1 MSVLRTLAALLL
13 ATSCCSQVLA
23 DPITLLQAENLSII
37 AGNSGQIRIFWE
49 TPDPVGI
56 NYLQT
61 EFILTPVTGAAGG
74 VSFAGPSLPPFSDST
89 YIYAGNSWQ
98 QDYYNNPPPN
108 ATASNP
114 ATVYMTNWSNDTYDY
129 NDSTLNGA
137 NAPQDGTR
145 LWTILDLSSIA
156 GTSGT
161 YQLTVGSSEYD
172 YSGNTLGPIPILTSD
187 LSGGLITV
195 TAGGGGG
202 GGGGGPGTLS
212 AVPEPGSLAVM
223 AAVIGG
229 LSLRA
234 LRRRQ
239 QSLAA

>member
-1 MSVLRTLAALLL
+1 M
-13 ATSCCSQVLA
+13 
-23 DPITLLQAENLSII
+23 
-37 AGNSGQIRIFWE
+37 
-49 TPDPVGI
+49 
-56 NYLQT
+56 
-61 EFILTPVTGAAGG
+61 
-74 VSFAGPSLPPFSDST
+74 
-89 YIYAGNSWQ
+89 YAGNSWQ
-98 QDYYNNPPPN
+98 QDYYNDPAN
-108 ATASNP
+108 APASNP
-114 ATVYMTNWSNDTYDY
+114 ATVYTTTWTNDTYDY
-129 NDSTLNGA
+129 NDSTLDLA

-172 YSGNTLGPIPILTSD
+172 YSGNTLGPIPVLTSD

-195 TAGGGGG
+195 TA
-202 GGGGGPGTLS
+202 GGGGPGTLS

-234 LRRRQ
+234 LRRRR

>member
-13 ATSCCSQVLA
+13 AASCCSQALA

-56 NYLQT
+56 NYLTT

-74 VSFAGPSLPPFSDST
+74 VSFSGPSLPPFSDST
-89 YIYAGNSWQ
+89 YVFSGNSGQ
-98 QDYYNNPPPN
+98 QDYYNDPSN
-108 ATASNP
+108 APATNP
-114 ATVYMTNWSNDTYDY
+114 ATVYLTNWTNDTYNYTDT
-129 NDSTLNGA
+129 TLNGA

-172 YSGNTLGPIPILTSD
+172 FSGNTLGPIPILTSD

-195 TAGGGGG
+195 TAGGGG
-202 GGGGGPGTLS
+202 PGSLS

-223 AAVIGG
+223 AIAFAG
-229 LSLRA
+229 LSLRS
-234 LRRRQ
+234 LRRRREKQ
-239 QSLAA
+239 TA

>member
-56 NYLQT
+56 NYLTT

-74 VSFAGPSLPPFSDST
+74 VSFSGPSLPPFSDST
-89 YIYAGNSWQ
+89 YMYSGNSWQ
-98 QDYYNNPPPN
+98 QDYYNNPAN
-108 ATASNP
+108 APASNP

-129 NDSTLNGA
+129 NDYTLNGA

-195 TAGGGGG
+195 TSGGGGA
-202 GGGGGPGTLS
+202 

-239 QSLAA
+239 QSQAA

>member
-98 QDYYNNPPPN
+98 QDYYNNPAN
-108 ATASNP
+108 APASNP

-129 NDSTLNGA
+129 NDYTLNGA
-137 NAPQDGTR
+137 NAPQD
-145 LWTILDLSSIA
+145 
-156 GTSGT
+156 
-161 YQLTVGSSEYD
+161 
-172 YSGNTLGPIPILTSD
+172 
-187 LSGGLITV
+187 
-195 TAGGGGG
+195 
-202 GGGGGPGTLS
+202 
-212 AVPEPGSLAVM
+212 
-223 AAVIGG
+223 
-229 LSLRA
+229 
-234 LRRRQ
+234 
-239 QSLAA
+239 

>member
-13 ATSCCSQVLA
+13 AASCCSQALA

-56 NYLQT
+56 NYLTT

-74 VSFAGPSLPPFSDST
+74 VSFSGPSLPPFSDST
-89 YIYAGNSWQ
+89 YVYSGNSWQ
-98 QDYYNNPPPN
+98 QDYYNNPSN
-108 ATASNP
+108 APATNP
-114 ATVYMTNWSNDTYDY
+114 ATVYTTNWTNDTYNY
-129 NDSTLNGA
+129 NDTTLNGA

-172 YSGNTLGPIPILTSD
+172 FSGNTLGPIPILTSD

-202 GGGGGPGTLS
+202 GGPGSLS

-223 AAVIGG
+223 AIAFAG
-229 LSLRA
+229 LSLRS
-234 LRRRQ
+234 LRRRREKPT
-239 QSLAA
+239 A

>member
-1 MSVLRTLAALLL
+1 MSVLRNLATLLL

-74 VSFAGPSLPPFSDST
+74 VSFSGPSLPPFSDST
-89 YIYAGNSWQ
+89 YMFAGNSWQ
-98 QDYYNNPPPN
+98 QDYYNDPAN
-108 ATASNP
+108 APAPNP
-114 ATVYMTNWSNDTYDY
+114 ATVYMTNWTNDTYNY
-129 NDSTLNGA
+129 NDSTLNSA

-195 TAGGGGG
+195 TS

-223 AAVIGG
+223 ATVIGG

-234 LRRRQ
+234 LRRRR
-239 QSLAA
+239 QSLAD

>member
-1 MSVLRTLAALLL
+1 LFQELLMSLLRKLASVLLTVA
-13 ATSCCSQVLA
+13 CCSQAMA
-23 DPITLLQAENLSII
+23 DPITLLQAENLSIV

-74 VSFAGPSLPPFSDST
+74 VSFTGPSLPPFSNSS
-89 YIYAGNSWQ
+89 YMFSGNSDQ
-98 QDYYNNPPPN
+98 ENYYYDPAN
-108 ATASNP
+108 APAPNP
-114 ATVYMTNWSNDTYDY
+114 ATVYTTTWTNDTYNY
-129 NDSTLNGA
+129 NDQTLNLA

-145 LWTILDLSSIA
+145 LWTILDLSSLV

-172 YSGNTLGPIPILTSD
+172 YSGNTLGPVPILTSD

-195 TAGGGGG
+195 TGGG
-202 GGGGGPGTLS
+202 S
-212 AVPEPGSLAVM
+212 AAVPEPGSLVLI
-223 AAVIGG
+223 AAVISG
-229 LSLRA
+229 LGIRA
-234 LRRRQ
+234 IRRRKTIT
-239 QSLAA
+239 AI

>member
-1 MSVLRTLAALLL
+1 
-13 ATSCCSQVLA
+13 
-23 DPITLLQAENLSII
+23 
-37 AGNSGQIRIFWE
+37 
-49 TPDPVGI
+49 
-56 NYLQT
+56 
-61 EFILTPVTGAAGG
+61 
-74 VSFAGPSLPPFSDST
+74 
-89 YIYAGNSWQ
+89 
-98 QDYYNNPPPN
+98 
-108 ATASNP
+108 
-114 ATVYMTNWSNDTYDY
+114 
-129 NDSTLNGA
+129 TLNGA

-195 TAGGGGG
+195 TSGGGGA
-202 GGGGGPGTLS
+202 

-239 QSLAA
+239 HSQAA

>member
-13 ATSCCSQVLA
+13 AASCCSQALA

-56 NYLQT
+56 NYLTT

-74 VSFAGPSLPPFSDST
+74 VSFSGPSLPPFSDST
-89 YIYAGNSWQ
+89 YVYSGNSWQ
-98 QDYYNNPPPN
+98 QDYYNNPSN
-108 ATASNP
+108 APATNP
-114 ATVYMTNWSNDTYDY
+114 ATVYTTNWTNDTYNY
-129 NDSTLNGA
+129 NDTTLNGA

-161 YQLTVGSSEYD
+161 YQLTAVAGKNKRPDNSK
-172 YSGNTLGPIPILTSD
+172 YSPPLPGRCSRYRTSPRILRCFFASD
-187 LSGGLITV
+187 
-195 TAGGGGG
+195 
-202 GGGGGPGTLS
+202 P
-212 AVPEPGSLAVM
+212 
-223 AAVIGG
+223 
-229 LSLRA
+229 
-234 LRRRQ
+234 
-239 QSLAA
+239 QSPLQHFASTKIHPDFR

>member
-1 MSVLRTLAALLL
+1 MTAP
-13 ATSCCSQVLA
+13 T
-23 DPITLLQAENLSII
+23 
-37 AGNSGQIRIFWE
+37 
-49 TPDPVGI
+49 
-56 NYLQT
+56 Y
-61 EFILTPVTGAAGG
+61 TPVTAG
-74 VSFAGPSLPPFSDST
+74 SRTITTPPPPT
-89 YIYAGNSWQ
+89 GRARGRPPYYRKTWKNHT
-98 QDYYNNPPPN
+98 YYN
-108 ATASNP
+108 
-114 ATVYMTNWSNDTYDY
+114 

>member
-1 MSVLRTLAALLL
+1 MSVLRNLAALLL

-56 NYLQT
+56 KYLTT

-74 VSFAGPSLPPFSDST
+74 VSFSGPSLPPFSDST
-89 YIYAGNSWQ
+89 YMFAGNSSQ
-98 QDYYNNPPPN
+98 QDYYNDPAN
-108 ATASNP
+108 APAPNP
-114 ATVYMTNWSNDTYDY
+114 ATVYMTNWSNDTYNY

-195 TAGGGGG
+195 TS
-202 GGGGGPGTLS
+202 GGGGPGTLS

-234 LRRRQ
+234 LRRRR

>member
-13 ATSCCSQVLA
+13 AVSCCSQVPA
-23 DPITLLQAENLSII
+23 NPITLLQAEDLSII

-74 VSFAGPSLPPFSDST
+74 VSFSGPSLPPFSDST
-89 YIYAGNSWQ
+89 YMYAGNSWQ
-98 QDYYNNPPPN
+98 QDYYNDPAN
-108 ATASNP
+108 APASNP
-114 ATVYMTNWSNDTYDY
+114 ATVYTTTWTNDTYDY
-129 NDSTLNGA
+129 NDSTLDLA

-172 YSGNTLGPIPILTSD
+172 YSGNTLGPIPVLTSD

-195 TAGGGGG
+195 TA
-202 GGGGGPGTLS
+202 GGGGPGTLS

-234 LRRRQ
+234 LRRRR